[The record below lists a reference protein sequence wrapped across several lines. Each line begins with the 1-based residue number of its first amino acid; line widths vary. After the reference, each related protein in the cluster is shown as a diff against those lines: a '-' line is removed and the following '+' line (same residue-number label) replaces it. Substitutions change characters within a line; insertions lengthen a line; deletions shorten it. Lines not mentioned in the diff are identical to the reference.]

1 MASPAPAD
9 TDDLRS
15 AQHCDRVAGWP
26 IVIGRE
32 TWSES
37 HACPSPSAAR
47 CVLRDGSG
55 FVVVSYGRRSEER
68 KVESR
73 SRT

>member
-1 MASPAPAD
+1 VASPAPAD

-32 TWSES
+32 TWSEMPRLS
-37 HACPSPSAAR
+37 ITERGQVRSPR
-47 CVLRDGSG
+47 RIWLRRGQL
-55 FVVVSYGRRSEER
+55 RAQI
-68 KVESR
+68 
-73 SRT
+73 